1 MTNRRPYTIAENSSE
16 PEPDA
21 VCRAALRVLWP
32 DLLWLD
38 IDMAALPGDA
48 RTDAAVVAL
57 QSCRTKSLLTRGL
70 SETAHVVPGRDEKA
84 LDAVLDLAG
93 KTIGSTGRSASHGRM
108 EYVAALRPSL
118 AEVGYGGP

>member
-1 MTNRRPYTIAENSSE
+1 MTNRRPYTIAEDSSE

-21 VCRAALRVLWP
+21 VCRAALRVLWPDLLWP

-84 LDAVLDLAG
+84 LDAVLDVAG
-93 KTIGSTGRSASHGRM
+93 KTIGSTGLSASHGRM
-108 EYVAALRPSL
+108 EYVAAL
-118 AEVGYGGP
+118 